1 MSVHFSRPLLLGAI
15 AFLIISQACTVVIRN
30 PWAVTDTPYIQNTPN
45 LEATVSAQLTL
56 EAPTYMPVIPTP
68 RLLEPT
74 REQQITPTTAIQPMP
89 LTTSEADQTASPT
102 PGIPSQFVT
111 ITDASG
117 YIQIDVPIDWT
128 DVDTGM
134 AYYTVK
140 EGTVVIDKINAPSIQ
155 ASVDLKR
162 FNRMYS
168 DLTEETKY
176 YSPGI
181 RFSVSDKLAARYGV
195 INFLDLRDN
204 YPDDAELR
212 KCRKEPNPDGKPY
225 FEDYDDIEIG
235 NIPVDS
241 AYSLWKNCGAFGG
254 PWVVVFVAKPK
265 NISPNILWL
274 VEIQTPRGIDREE
287 VKNLM
292 ERIIKSIRILR
303 NF

>member
-1 MSVHFSRPLLLGAI
+1 MSDRFSKPLLLGMI
-15 AFLIISQACTVVIRN
+15 AFLIISEACTVVVRN
-30 PWAVTDTPYIQNTPN
+30 PWAATNTPPIQNTPD

-56 EAPTYMPVIPTP
+56 EAPTFMPVISTP
-68 RLLEPT
+68 QPIEPT
-74 REQQITPTTAIQPMP
+74 IEIQIPHTPTTEPVTPA
-89 LTTSEADQTASPT
+89 TSEPDQMTSPT
-102 PGIPSQFVT
+102 SGVTGQFVT

-140 EGTVVIDKINAPSIQ
+140 EGTVVIDKISAPSIQ

-225 FEDYDDIEIG
+225 FKDYDDIKIG
-235 NIPVDS
+235 GVSIES

-254 PWVVVFVAKPK
+254 PWVVVFVAKPQ
-265 NISPNILWL
+265 NIKPNILWL
-274 VEIQTPRGIDREE
+274 VEIQTPEGIDRET
-287 VKNLM
+287 VQNLM

-303 NF
+303 TF